1 MVGWAAMI
9 IPLLIAVLATVAALF
24 RGGSLDNLA
33 STELRWLPLLF
44 GALIVQVAVDF
55 ADPAWLDDTGGLAVL
70 LLTNLVV
77 VAFLALNRHLP
88 GMQLAALGLFL
99 NVVVIAANGAMPVSE
114 SAAATV
120 GLADELQ
127 DPGVKHEVLDSDTK
141 LGFLGDVI
149 PIPVLNKLI
158 SVGDV
163 VLALGIGLLAYRRTL
178 GEPSEAREPATSG

>member
-9 IPLLIAVLATVAALF
+9 IALLVAVLATVAALF

-33 STELRWLPLLF
+33 TTELRWLPLLF
-44 GALIVQVAVDF
+44 GALVVQAAVDLS
-55 ADPAWLDDTGGLAVL
+55 DPAWLGDTGGLVVL
-70 LLTNLVV
+70 LATNLVV

-99 NVVVIAANGAMPVSE
+99 NVLVIASNGAMPVSE

-141 LGFLGDVI
+141 LGFLGDII

-163 VLALGIGLLAYRRTL
+163 VLAVGIGLLSYKRTL
-178 GEPSEAREPATSG
+178 GEPSEAREAATSG